1 MPSAYL
7 FDLDGTLYT
16 DAGPVPGAV
25 EVLEGLK
32 HARIPFRYITNT
44 SRRPRAAIVERLRG
58 YGFPAS
64 AEHVMTA
71 VLAAAEL
78 VRHRGHRVVA
88 PFVAPQTLPDL
99 GEFELVGGTSGVRSG
114 AGAPDAIVLGDLGDG
129 WSYSLLQDAFRA
141 VMGGADVIALSRD
154 RYWLRG
160 DGLAL
165 DAGPFVAAIEYATGA
180 SARVAGKPSRDFFEA
195 AIRSL
200 GLGAGTSVADIAVVG
215 DDVWSDVKGAQGCG
229 LLGWLVRTGKFRAD
243 ALASSGVT
251 PDRII
256 DSVAAIS

>member
-1 MPSAYL
+1 MPSAFL

-25 EVLEGLK
+25 EALERLAQ
-32 HARIPFRYITNT
+32 ARVPFRFITNT

-78 VRHRGHRVVA
+78 VRLRGHRVVV

-99 GEFELVGGTSGVRSG
+99 GEFELVGGTSGLDRG
-114 AGAPDAIVLGDLGDG
+114 GTHADAIVIGDLGDG
-129 WSYSLLQDAFRA
+129 WTYALLQEAFRA

-165 DAGPFVAAIEYATGA
+165 DAGPFVAAIEFATGA
-180 SARVAGKPSRDFFEA
+180 SARVAGKPSRDFFAA

-200 GLGAGTSVADIAVVG
+200 GLGADASVADIAVVG
-215 DDVWSDVKGAQGCG
+215 DDIWGDVKGAQGCG
-229 LLGWLVRTGKFRAD
+229 LLGWLVKTGKFRAD
-243 ALASSGVT
+243 ALAGSGVT
-251 PDRII
+251 PDRIL
-256 DSVAAIS
+256 DSVAAIG

>member
-25 EVLEGLK
+25 EALERLK
-32 HARIPFRYITNT
+32 ETRVPFRFITNT
-44 SRRPRAAIVERLRG
+44 SRRPRAAIVERLRS

-78 VRHRGHRVVA
+78 VRLRGHRVVA
-88 PFVAPQTLPDL
+88 PFVAPQTVPDL
-99 GEFELVGGTSGVRSG
+99 GEFELAGGTSGIAPG
-114 AGAPDAIVLGDLGDG
+114 GTPDAIVIGDLGDA
-129 WSYSLLQDAFRA
+129 WTYPLLQEAFRA

-165 DAGPFVAAIEYATGA
+165 DAGPFVAAIEFATGA
-180 SARVAGKPSRDFFEA
+180 SARVAGKPSRDFFAA

-200 GLGAGTSVADIAVVG
+200 GLGADTSVADIAVVG
-215 DDVWSDVKGAQGCG
+215 DDIWGDVKGAQGCG
-229 LLGWLVRTGKFRAD
+229 LLGWLVKTGKFRAE
-243 ALASSGVT
+243 ALAESGVT
-251 PDRII
+251 PDRIL
-256 DSVAAIS
+256 DSVASII

>member
-1 MPSAYL
+1 MPSAFL

-25 EVLEGLK
+25 AALERL
-32 HARIPFRYITNT
+32 ARDRVPFRFITNT

-58 YGFPAS
+58 YGFPAL

-78 VRHRGHRVVA
+78 VRLRGHRVVA
-88 PFVAPQTLPDL
+88 PFVVPQTLADL
-99 GEFELVGGTSGVRSG
+99 GEFELAGGTSGVAPAAR
-114 AGAPDAIVLGDLGDG
+114 PDAIVIGDLGDG
-129 WSYSLLQDAFRA
+129 WSYPLLQEAFRA
-141 VMGGADVIALSRD
+141 VMNGADVIALSRD

-165 DAGPFVAAIEYATGA
+165 DAGPFVAAIEFATGVQ
-180 SARVAGKPSRDFFEA
+180 ARVAGKPSRDFFAA

-200 GLGAGTSVADIAVVG
+200 GPDASASVAEVAVVG
-215 DDVWSDVKGAQGCG
+215 DDLWGDIKGAQGCG
-229 LLGWLVRTGKFRAD
+229 LLGWLVRTGKFRSE
-243 ALASSGVT
+243 ALAASGVT
-251 PDRII
+251 PDRIL
-256 DSVAAIS
+256 DSVAAIA

>member
-25 EVLEGLK
+25 EALERLQQ
-32 HARIPFRYITNT
+32 ARIPFRYITNT
-44 SRRPRAAIVERLRG
+44 SRRSRAAIVERLRS
-58 YGFPAS
+58 YGFPA
-64 AEHVMTA
+64 AAGQVMTS

-78 VRHRGHRVVA
+78 VRRRGHRVVA
-88 PFVAPQTLPDL
+88 PFVAPQALPDL
-99 GEFELVGGTSGVRSG
+99 GEFELVGGTSGVAPGSTS
-114 AGAPDAIVLGDLGDG
+114 PDAVIIGDLAEG
-129 WSYSLLQDAFRA
+129 WSYGLLQEAFRA

-165 DAGPFVAAIEYATGA
+165 DAGPFVAAIEFATGI

-200 GLGAGTSVADIAVVG
+200 GLGADRSVAEIAVVG
-215 DDVWSDVKGAQGCG
+215 DDVWADVQGAQGCG
-229 LLGWLVRTGKFRAD
+229 LRGWLVRTGKFRAE
-243 ALASSGVT
+243 ALAASGIT
-251 PDRII
+251 PDRILE
-256 DSVAAIS
+256 SVATII

>member
-64 AEHVMTA
+64 AEQVMTA

-99 GEFELVGGTSGVRSG
+99 GEFELAGGTAGTAPR
-114 AGAPDAIVLGDLGDG
+114 AGAPDAVILGDLGEG
-129 WSYSLLQDAFRA
+129 WTYPLLQEAFRA

-180 SARVAGKPSRDFFEA
+180 AARVAGKPSRDFFEA

-200 GLGAGTSVADIAVVG
+200 GLGAGASVADIAVVG

-243 ALASSGVT
+243 VLTSSGVT
-251 PDRII
+251 PDRIL

>member
-1 MPSAYL
+1 MPSAFL

-25 EVLEGLK
+25 EALERLEQ
-32 HARIPFRYITNT
+32 ARVPFRFITNT
-44 SRRPRAAIVERLRG
+44 SRRPRAAIVERLRS

-64 AEHVMTA
+64 AEQVMTA

-99 GEFELVGGTSGVRSG
+99 GEFELAGGTSGIRPGG
-114 AGAPDAIVLGDLGDG
+114 ARPDAIVIGDLGDG
-129 WSYSLLQDAFRA
+129 WTYTLLQEAFRA

-154 RYWLRG
+154 RYWQRG

-165 DAGPFVAAIEYATGA
+165 DAGPFVAAIEFATGA
-180 SARVAGKPSRDFFEA
+180 SARVAGKPSRDFFA
-195 AIRSL
+195 AAVRSL
-200 GLGAGTSVADIAVVG
+200 GLGANTSVAEIAVVG
-215 DDVWSDVKGAQGCG
+215 DDIWADVQGAQGCG
-229 LLGWLVRTGKFRAD
+229 LLGWLVRTGKFRAE
-243 ALASSGVT
+243 AQAASGIT
-251 PDRII
+251 PDRVL
-256 DSVAAIS
+256 DSVAGII